1 MLWFLIYSSNRAPTN
16 QRIFFIDYRNL
27 SGLFYALGLW
37 LDGIYWLPFPNLKIN
52 QWPQSE
58 WLNESRP
65 RQLLLLHQIISEASN
80 GFSWYVFYVVY
91 TVYAVFVFL
100 QKAALHLFIRSLF
113 WSGVHTVNASCW
125 MTGVSSAPNWTC
137 NSHGAITNA
146 MKLKWSVTILVLPMI
161 GVVAV
166 WIRYHCST
174 FITSLLWRLWL
185 QLMLPVS
192 DGNTHV
198 LEILAIVLALGGIGD
213 AST

>member
-80 GFSWYVFYVVY
+80 GFL
-91 TVYAVFVFL
+91 FL
-100 QKAALHLFIRSLF
+100 ISFSCSLYCICSVCLPTKGSFTCIQYIRSLF
-113 WSGVHTVNASCW
+113 WVHTVNASCW
-125 MTGVSSAPNWTC
+125 MTRVSSAPNWTC
-137 NSHGAITNA
+137 NSQHTITNV
-146 MKLKWSVTILVLPMI
+146 MKLKWSVMFCP
-161 GVVAV
+161 
-166 WIRYHCST
+166 
-174 FITSLLWRLWL
+174 WL
-185 QLMLPVS
+185 
-192 DGNTHV
+192 T
-198 LEILAIVLALGGIGD
+198 
-213 AST
+213 